1 MGLNSNLHVCF
12 SKMVKDNFSELD
24 TVNFVLVDK
33 VELYAFCRS
42 VKLGE
47 IDQVP
52 NLKAKLQLSE
62 SDLNPSPLKSVKN
75 ADPHGS
81 RRSAWMIS
89 RTFKSNTFEVE
100 MLGKFNHN
108 PGSLVIGCVPFIP
121 FLLPRAQK
129 ILGFFE
135 LTQNVVLGGHA
146 SGLKEVI
153 SLKLSCHLS
162 NCIHHRLLL
171 LLASS
176 DSS

>member
-1 MGLNSNLHVCF
+1 MIALKRASSQSYGSGLCDRLLNNWLGVNDDCWLNLVENLGLLNWILDLNLGLNSNLHVCF

-121 FLLPRAQK
+121 FLLPRA
-129 ILGFFE
+129 
-135 LTQNVVLGGHA
+135 
-146 SGLKEVI
+146 
-153 SLKLSCHLS
+153 
-162 NCIHHRLLL
+162 
-171 LLASS
+171 
-176 DSS
+176 